1 MRFSSFQFFVFGDQ
15 APPDVM
21 REIKEEKITINF
33 HEHCLT
39 PANFT
44 RWTFWT
50 FLTFQALRR

>member
-1 MRFSSFQFFVFGDQ
+1 MFYDIDTNPPFWVLEYIFGDQ

-39 PANFT
+39 PTNFT
-44 RWTFWT
+44 R
-50 FLTFQALRR
+50 

>member
-1 MRFSSFQFFVFGDQ
+1 MSQQEPSHLPTQ

-39 PANFT
+39 PSNFT
-44 RWTFWT
+44 RSHSQTQKT
-50 FLTFQALRR
+50 

>member
-1 MRFSSFQFFVFGDQ
+1 MRFSSFQFFFVFGDQ

-44 RWTFWT
+44 RWTFRI
-50 FLTFQALRR
+50 F